1 MWRTVDASTG
11 ERDDCDFTAGPP
23 SWLFRVV
30 LLPESALVLAGF
42 KMPLLVIAIFN
53 NYEMTLALV
62 RKIIQ
67 TPVLS
72 IVLALTH
79 ASHERNPEDT
89 PKFARPPA
97 NAQARL
103 TFACWPPASPEARR
117 GDRRQEGRAG

>member
-1 MWRTVDASTG
+1 LWRAVDASTG

-72 IVLALTH
+72 IALALTP
-79 ASHERNPEDT
+79 AKRMDGT
-89 PKFARPPA
+89 PRTRRSLPDPRQTRKPG
-97 NAQARL
+97 
-103 TFACWPPASPEARR
+103 SPS
-117 GDRRQEGRAG
+117 RAGHRPRQKAGAAIACKMG